1 MTGYD
6 GLALQEALYTKLTS
20 DSTLMNL
27 IGGVYDKVPEGAAFP
42 YVTLGD
48 VASEH
53 WANLQTSG
61 TLHRL
66 ALHVYSRGGGRK
78 EVHQITDRLYAL
90 LHEGSLNLS
99 GQSLLAMRFEGA
111 EVTQE
116 PDGISYHGKIRFRVQ
131 VSG

>member
-1 MTGYD
+1 MNAS
-6 GLALQEALYTKLTS
+6 LALQQAVF
-20 DSTLMNL
+20 STLSADAALAAL
-27 IGGVYDKVPEGAAFP
+27 IGAGHVHDHVPHAARFP